1 MRVIDAAEIDRKL
14 AYPALVDVIA
24 AAFRSDVV
32 APPRHHHTV
41 PRAGAADATWLLMP
55 AWNARYMGVKS
66 VSVFPDNNTRGLP
79 AVMGTY
85 LLASAETGAPLAV
98 FDATR
103 LTVWRTAAASALAS
117 RHLSRPDTARMLM
130 IGAGAL
136 APFLIRAHA
145 SVRPIRRVTIWN
157 RSRAR
162 AEALAAEMSAPGLA
176 CDVTDDL
183 EAATRAADLVSTA
196 TISSTPL
203 VRGAWLTPGTH
214 VDCVGA
220 FTATMRETDDDVV
233 RRARLYADTFAGAFG
248 EAGDFLI
255 PIAAGVITRDAVLG
269 DLAALERS
277 TATGRTSSDDIT
289 MFKSVGASLE
299 DLAAAVAVYERP

>member
-1 MRVIDAAEIDRKL
+1 
-14 AYPALVDVIA
+14 
-24 AAFRSDVV
+24 
-32 APPRHHHTV
+32 
-41 PRAGAADATWLLMP
+41 
-55 AWNARYMGVKS
+55 
-66 VSVFPDNNTRGLP
+66 
-79 AVMGTY
+79 
-85 LLASAETGAPLAV
+85 
-98 FDATR
+98 
-103 LTVWRTAAASALAS
+103 
-117 RHLSRPDTARMLM
+117 
-130 IGAGAL
+130 
-136 APFLIRAHA
+136 
-145 SVRPIRRVTIWN
+145 
-157 RSRAR
+157 
-162 AEALAAEMSAPGLA
+162 
-176 CDVTDDL
+176 
-183 EAATRAADLVSTA
+183 
-196 TISSTPL
+196 
-203 VRGAWLTPGTH
+203 LTPGTH